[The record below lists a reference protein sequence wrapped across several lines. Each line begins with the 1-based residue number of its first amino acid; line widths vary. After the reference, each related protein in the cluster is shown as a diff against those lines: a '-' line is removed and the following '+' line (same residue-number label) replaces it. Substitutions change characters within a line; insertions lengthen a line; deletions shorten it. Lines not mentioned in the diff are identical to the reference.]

1 MYDKLFLAL
10 MGASAAH
17 GEVSRRAFARMGLT
31 EGQPKI
37 LYILRRG
44 DGLMQKELAA
54 LCGVRESTLTV
65 LLRSC
70 EDRGLIRRERQ
81 ATLSGKSALYV
92 TLTDEGKRVADA
104 LEEAVESME
113 ELGFRGFS
121 AQERQ
126 ALLEMLS
133 KVTRNLK
140 GE

>member
-44 DGLMQKELAA
+44 DGLMQKELAR

-81 ATLSGKSALYV
+81 ATLSGKSALFV
-92 TLTDEGKRVADA
+92 TLTDEGRRTADT

-126 ALLEMLS
+126 TLLEMLS

>member
-31 EGQPKI
+31 EGQPKV

-44 DGLMQKELAA
+44 DGLMQKELAR

-81 ATLSGKSALYV
+81 ATLSGKSALFV
-92 TLTDEGKRVADA
+92 TLTDEGRRTADT

-121 AQERQ
+121 AQERRT
-126 ALLEMLS
+126 LLEMLS
-133 KVTRNLK
+133 KVTKNLK